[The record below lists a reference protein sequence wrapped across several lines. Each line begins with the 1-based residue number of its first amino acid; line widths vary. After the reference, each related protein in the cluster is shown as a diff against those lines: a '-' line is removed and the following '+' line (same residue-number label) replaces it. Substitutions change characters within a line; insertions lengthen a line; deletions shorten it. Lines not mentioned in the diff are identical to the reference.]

1 MQLSNW
7 TKLFFWDKY
16 LGGSNLLSSTFDS
29 GTDVVLGI
37 DVVVGDWINSTASSI
52 FVISSEISDCEGS
65 LLHKERVEEIKDIF

>member
-1 MQLSNW
+1 MQLSNS

-37 DVVVGDWINSTASSI
+37 DVVVGDWTSSTASSV
-52 FVISSEISDCEGS
+52 FVISSEISDCETS
-65 LLHKERVEEIKDIF
+65 LLHKEKSRRNKRYF